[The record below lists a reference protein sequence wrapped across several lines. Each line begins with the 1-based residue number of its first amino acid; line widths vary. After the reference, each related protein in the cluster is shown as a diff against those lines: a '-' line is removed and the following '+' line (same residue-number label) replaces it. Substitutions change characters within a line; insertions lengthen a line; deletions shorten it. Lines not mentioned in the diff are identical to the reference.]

1 MTDAGLVGALEALGF
16 NLNEARAYAALLA
29 RGTST
34 GYEVSQFAAIPRSA
48 VYGVLRKLVA
58 EGAARRTP
66 GPPERF
72 TAAPVEAVLAQ
83 HERRFES
90 NARSIRQAAAA
101 LDVAASAPD
110 AFTVEGTARA
120 LEEAASLVRSAET
133 RVVVSGWPRE
143 LAELASDLEAAVA
156 RGVDV
161 VVFSHAA
168 LPDDVPGVRF
178 SSGYDE
184 HELETFWKHR
194 LLLVADDR
202 RSVLA
207 STEGTAGDRAV
218 VSHTTAIAEVAVLQ
232 VALDITLLAQ
242 RQGRDVSPIL
252 ARILGDRVGRLDT
265 ITPRRA
271 AIEVGRSVSRS
282 KRAKR
287 G

>member
-1 MTDAGLVGALEALGF
+1 
-16 NLNEARAYAALLA
+16 
-29 RGTST
+29 
-34 GYEVSQFAAIPRSA
+34 
-48 VYGVLRKLVA
+48 
-58 EGAARRTP
+58 
-66 GPPERF
+66 
-72 TAAPVEAVLAQ
+72 
-83 HERRFES
+83 
-90 NARSIRQAAAA
+90 
-101 LDVAASAPD
+101 
-110 AFTVEGTARA
+110 
-120 LEEAASLVRSAET
+120 
-133 RVVVSGWPRE
+133 
-143 LAELASDLEAAVA
+143 
-156 RGVDV
+156 
-161 VVFSHAA
+161 
-168 LPDDVPGVRF
+168 VRF

-252 ARILGDRVGRLDT
+252 ARLLGDRVGRLDT

>member
-1 MTDAGLVGALEALGF
+1 VLF
-16 NLNEARAYAALLA
+16 R
-29 RGTST
+29 S
-34 GYEVSQFAAIPRSA
+34 YEVSQFAAIPRSA

-90 NARSIRQAAAA
+90 TARSIRQAAAA

-120 LEEAASLVRSAET
+120 LEEAAGLVRSAET

-143 LAELASDLEAAVA
+143 LAELAGDLEAAVA

-168 LPDDVPGVRF
+168 LSDDLPGVRF

-184 HELETFWKHR
+184 VELEAFWKHR

-207 STEGTAGDRAV
+207 STEGTAEDRAV

-271 AIEVGRSVSRS
+271 AIEVGRSVGRP

>member
-90 NARSIRQAAAA
+90 TARSIRQAAAA
-101 LDVAASAPD
+101 LDVEASAPD

-143 LAELASDLEAAVA
+143 LAELAGDLDAAIA

-168 LPDDVPGVRF
+168 LPDEVPGVRF

-184 HELETFWKHR
+184 QELEAFWKHR

-207 STEGTAGDRAV
+207 STEGTVEDRAV

-252 ARILGDRVGRLDT
+252 ARILGERVGRLDT

-271 AIEVGRSVSRS
+271 AIEVGRSVGRP

>member
-1 MTDAGLVGALEALGF
+1 
-16 NLNEARAYAALLA
+16 
-29 RGTST
+29 
-34 GYEVSQFAAIPRSA
+34 
-48 VYGVLRKLVA
+48 
-58 EGAARRTP
+58 
-66 GPPERF
+66 
-72 TAAPVEAVLAQ
+72 VEAVLAQ

>member
-90 NARSIRQAAAA
+90 NARSIRQAVAA

-133 RVVVSGWPRE
+133 RIVVSGWPRE
-143 LAELASDLEAAVA
+143 LAELASDLDAAIL
-156 RGVDV
+156 RGVEV

-168 LPDDVPGVRF
+168 LPEDVPGVRF

-184 HELETFWKHR
+184 HELEAFWKHR

-207 STEGTAGDRAV
+207 STEGTAEDRAV

-271 AIEVGRSVSRS
+271 TIEVGRSVGRP